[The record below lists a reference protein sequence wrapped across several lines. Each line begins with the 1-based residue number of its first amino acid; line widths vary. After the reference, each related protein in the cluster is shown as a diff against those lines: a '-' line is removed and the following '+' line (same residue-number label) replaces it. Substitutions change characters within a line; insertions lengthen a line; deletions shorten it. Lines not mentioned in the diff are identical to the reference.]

1 MVVGNLQVW
10 GDKRE
15 IGLPEVASSKDFD
28 VTRYPVSY
36 IVEGSAKRVGL
47 WNSMMEINLTS
58 SFFMMRERASSS

>member
-1 MVVGNLQVW
+1 MVVGNLQMW

-28 VTRYPVSY
+28 ITRYPVGY

-47 WNSMMEINLTS
+47 WNSTMEIDLTL
-58 SFFMMRERASSS
+58 SFLMMRERASSS